1 MLASSLRWLLH
12 AQMKALSTQV
22 LVQQQQLHSLQ
33 LARQLRQKA
42 IPLQPP
48 REPFGA

>member
-1 MLASSLRWLLH
+1 MLASSLRWLTH
-12 AQMKALSTQV
+12 AQMKAESTQV
-22 LVQQQQLHSLQ
+22 LVQQQLHSLQ

-48 REPFGA
+48 REPVGA